1 MVSRVAVVLLT
12 GLLLIGYEFIVTAAA
27 YQAQKKTGDKDQ
39 VRLKTDLFEVRAV
52 VTDAKGRL
60 VDSLRKEDF
69 ELLENNRPQTISFFS
84 IEHVVSDAT
93 SQPPSIKDN
102 ASNMST
108 SRAGAAPGRTILLF
122 VDTLHLT
129 FPDVIQTKQA
139 LRHFVDHQM
148 TDRDVVA
155 LVSSGGSL
163 GLLSQFTAD
172 RQMLRFAIDRLPSG
186 SSGRGTFFTPYLS
199 AQIVRGDEDAL
210 TVAAQIVKSEEGV
223 RASPPGMEPDFAA
236 KIVARQRAVEIL
248 SETENKRRL
257 TLLTLREVAERM
269 AGMPGQRLIVYY
281 TDGFSLR
288 GTKGETETSDVESV
302 TSRAVRSGVV
312 IYSMDVR
319 GLYVNPIFDAGAG
332 EIFSAG
338 NNLSLVTGYLSD
350 STREAE
356 DGMNALAK
364 DTGGE
369 AFFNTNDLKGALRKA
384 LDDNGA
390 YYTLAYYPSDEEDK
404 SFRRITLRVRN
415 HPDYKVRTQKG
426 YSPIE
431 TKKAEAAR
439 TPQERLSQAIMS
451 PLGVTELVISASA
464 AFFASEADNA
474 QVSYELHIDGHNLDY
489 REQSGHVHFE
499 LEVVTM
505 IYDLSGK
512 RVEAF
517 AETVNAN
524 LLPQRLELARRN
536 GLNYSKRVA
545 LKPGLYQFRVGVR
558 ELSTERIGAT
568 TAWVEVPD
576 LSKGKLKLSSIFL
589 RHDLNEKEQK
599 ALDVKNGEL
608 PRTRTSQG
616 IRSYKPG
623 EFLVY
628 ELMIYDA
635 PAQAQS
641 DSEMVMQLS
650 LSRGEQTVYQG
661 QWQPL
666 APLVVKKDGFGVQIG
681 GQFKLS
687 LQPGVYALVIAVKD
701 SRSKRPVQETVAF
714 AVEP

>member
-1 MVSRVAVVLLT
+1 M
-12 GLLLIGYEFIVTAAA
+12 
-27 YQAQKKTGDKDQ
+27 
-39 VRLKTDLFEVRAV
+39 
-52 VTDAKGRL
+52 TDAKGRL

-84 IEHVVSDAT
+84 IEHVLSDAT
-93 SQPPSIKDN
+93 SQPPSIKDDV
-102 ASNMST
+102 SKT
-108 SRAGAAPGRTILLF
+108 SANRAGAAPGRTIVLF
-122 VDTLHLT
+122 VDSLHLT
-129 FPDVIQTKQA
+129 FPDVIQTRQA

-155 LVSSGGSL
+155 LVSSAGSL
-163 GLLSQFTAD
+163 GLLSQFTGD
-172 RQMLRFAIDRLPSG
+172 RQVLRFAIDRLPPG
-186 SSGRGTFFTPYLS
+186 VSGRSTFFTPYLA
-199 AQIVRGDEDAL
+199 AQIVRGDEEAL
-210 TVAAQIVKSEEGV
+210 SAAAQIVKAEDGV
-223 RASPPGMEPDFAA
+223 RASPPGREPDFVA
-236 KIVARQRAVEIL
+236 KQVARQRAVEIL

-257 TLLTLREVAERM
+257 TLLTLKEVAERM
-269 AGMPGQRLIVYY
+269 AGMPGQRLMIYY

-288 GTKGETETSDVESV
+288 GTKGETETSDVQSV

-332 EIFSAG
+332 EVVSSG
-338 NNLSLVTGYLSD
+338 NTLSLLTGYLSD

-384 LDDNGA
+384 LDENST
-390 YYTLAYYPSDEEDK
+390 YYTLSYYPTDEADK
-404 SFRRITLRVRN
+404 SFRRITLRVRD
-415 HPDYKVRTQKG
+415 HPDYRVRTQRG
-426 YSPIE
+426 YSPVE
-431 TKKAEAAR
+431 AKKAESAR

-451 PLGVTELVISASA
+451 PLGVTELVMSASA
-464 AFFASEADNA
+464 AFFASEADNS
-474 QVSYELHIDGHNLDY
+474 QVSYETHIDGHALDY
-489 REQSGHVHFE
+489 REQSGQFHFE
-499 LEVVTM
+499 LEVVTL

-512 RVEAF
+512 RVDAF
-517 AETVNAN
+517 AETLKGN

-536 GLNYSKRVA
+536 GLNYSKRLA

-576 LSKGKLKLSSIFL
+576 LSRGKLGLSSIFL

-599 ALDVKNGEL
+599 GSDVKNGEL
-608 PRTRTSQG
+608 PRARTSLG
-616 IRSYKPG
+616 ICSYNPG

-628 ELMIYDA
+628 ELMIYNA

-641 DSEMVMQLS
+641 DSGMVMQLS

-661 QWQPL
+661 QWQPI
-666 APLVVKKDGFGVQIG
+666 APLVVKKDGSGIQIG

-701 SRSKRPVQETVAF
+701 SRSRRPVQETVAF

>member
-1 MVSRVAVVLLT
+1 MVSRAAVVLLSA
-12 GLLLIGYEFIVTAAA
+12 LILIGGEFVVIAVA
-27 YQAQKKTGDKDQ
+27 YQEQKKASDKEQ

-84 IEHVVSDAT
+84 IEHAVSDAK
-93 SQPPSIKDN
+93 SQPPAIKDN
-102 ASNMST
+102 ASNT
-108 SRAGAAPGRTILLF
+108 SANRAAAAPSRTIVLF

-129 FPDVIQTKQA
+129 FPDVARTRQA

-163 GLLSQFTAD
+163 GLLSQFTGD
-172 RQMLRFAIDRLPSG
+172 RQVLRFAIDRLPPG
-186 SSGRGTFFTPYLS
+186 VSGRGTFFTPYLA
-199 AQIVRGDEDAL
+199 AQIVRGDPDAL
-210 TVAAQIVKSEEGV
+210 TAAAQIVKSEDGV
-223 RASPPGMEPDFAA
+223 RASPPGIEPDFVARQ
-236 KIVARQRAVEIL
+236 VARQRAVEIL

-288 GTKGETETSDVESV
+288 GTKGETETGDVQSI

-332 EIFSAG
+332 ETTANG
-338 NNLSLVTGYLSD
+338 NSLSLLTAYLSD

-369 AFFNTNDLKGALRKA
+369 AFFNTNDLKGALGKA
-384 LDDNGA
+384 LDENST
-390 YYTLAYYPSDEEDK
+390 YYTLSYYPSDETDK
-404 SFRRITLRVRN
+404 SFRRITLRVRD

-431 TKKAEAAR
+431 TKKAESAR

-464 AFFASEADNA
+464 DFFASEADNA
-474 QVSYELHIDGHNLDY
+474 QVSYETHIDGHNLDY
-489 REQSGHVHFE
+489 REQSGQFHFE

-512 RVEAF
+512 RVDAF
-517 AETVNAN
+517 AETVKAS

-576 LSKGKLKLSSIFL
+576 LRTGKLNLSSIFL

-599 ALDVKNGEL
+599 GLDVKNGEL

-628 ELMIYDA
+628 ELMIYNA

-666 APLVVKKDGFGVQIG
+666 APLVVKKDGIGIQIG
-681 GQFKLS
+681 GQFKLK

-701 SRSKRPVQETVAF
+701 SRSRRPVQETVAF